1 MWALPV
7 VLVDAPSNLEAAL
20 VLLLVQRDRDGE
32 TLDGGA
38 WLVAESLVRHQSEI
52 SQRRDSC
59 VEIEFATDA
68 GNKERT
74 ECIFLL
80 FYLVLGR
87 WCVPPCPLKTLFCV
101 QSVTLTLTTVK
112 VKLYSTCFIIYSTIF
127 DFLEQTNKQ
136 CRRYAKKNIFD
147 YMYEGSID
155 I

>member
-1 MWALPV
+1 M
-7 VLVDAPSNLEAAL
+7 
-20 VLLLVQRDRDGE
+20 QRDWDGE

-38 WLVAESLVRHQSEI
+38 WLVAESLVRHQSESI
-52 SQRRDSC
+52 QRRDSC

-74 ECIFLL
+74 VVF
-80 FYLVLGR
+80 LVLGR
-87 WCVPPCPLKTLFCV
+87 WCVPLCPLKTLFCV